1 MKKLLSFL
9 IASLLPMAGHAHDI
23 EVANADGVTIYYNY
37 INSGTELK
45 VTCQGDYYGR
55 YLNEY
60 KGNVVIPEKVTYM
73 NRTRKVTSIGD
84 EAFRGCSGLTS
95 VTIPN
100 SVTSIGDRAFYN
112 CSSLTSVTIGNSV
125 KSIGERAFYGCSSLT
140 SVKIPN
146 SVTSIGDE
154 AFRGCGGL
162 TSVHITD
169 LESWCNISFNSGSN
183 PLSYANHLFL
193 NGEEINDLIIPSN
206 VTSIGNEAFLG
217 CRGLTS
223 VTIPNSVTYIGYGA
237 FGSCSGLTSVT
248 IPNSVTSIGDWAFS
262 SCSSLTSVTI
272 GNSVTSIGNME
283 FYGCYSLTSVTIG
296 NSVASIG
303 DEAFRGCSSLS
314 SVTIPNSV
322 TSIGSHAFYDCSGL
336 TSITIPN
343 SVTSIG
349 ESAFDAVDIL
359 TVISLIEE
367 PFVIEGKASF
377 YRTFSQNTF
386 MNATLYVPKGTI
398 EKYKATSGWKDFLFI
413 EEGTGPNGGETPETK
428 TCATPIIDY
437 QNGKLTFGCATE
449 GATCQYTIADED
461 IKAGSGNEVQ
471 LAVTYTISVYATKAG
486 YENSETAT
494 ATLCWIDVEPRTEG
508 LSGVADVPAKAML
521 MKSEGGM
528 LSVQGADDGTQ
539 VCVYSL
545 NGTMAGSAV
554 SRNGQALVQTNLQPG
569 STAIVKIG
577 QKSVKVRF

>member
-1 MKKLLSFL
+1 
-9 IASLLPMAGHAHDI
+9 MAVQAHDI

-37 INSGTELK
+37 INSGTELE
-45 VTCQGDYYGR
+45 VTFKGDYSGSYS
-55 YLNEY
+55 NEY
-60 KGNVVIPEKVTYM
+60 KGNVVIPEEVTYM
-73 NRTRKVTSIGD
+73 NRTRKVTTIGGA
-84 EAFRGCSGLTS
+84 AFDGCSSLTSVTIPNSVTNIGTGAFYGCSGLTS

-100 SVTSIGDRAFYN
+100 SVTSIGD
-112 CSSLTSVTIGNSV
+112 
-125 KSIGERAFYGCSSLT
+125 
-140 SVKIPN
+140 
-146 SVTSIGDE
+146 
-154 AFRGCGGL
+154 
-162 TSVHITD
+162 
-169 LESWCNISFNSGSN
+169 
-183 PLSYANHLFL
+183 
-193 NGEEINDLIIPSN
+193 
-206 VTSIGNEAFLG
+206 
-217 CRGLTS
+217 
-223 VTIPNSVTYIGYGA
+223 GA
-237 FGSCSGLTSVT
+237 FS
-248 IPNSVTSIGDWAFS
+248 
-262 SCSSLTSVTI
+262 
-272 GNSVTSIGNME
+272 
-283 FYGCYSLTSVTIG
+283 GCYSLTSVTIP
-296 NSVASIG
+296 
-303 DEAFRGCSSLS
+303 D
-314 SVTIPNSV
+314 SV
-322 TSIGSHAFYDCSGL
+322 TSIGKSTFYECSGL

-349 ESAFDAVDIL
+349 NNLFYGCSSLTSVTIPNSVTSIGGGAFSQCTSLTSVPIPDSVTSIGSGAFFGCSGLTSVTIPDSVTNIGIRAFSGCSGLTSVTIPNSVKSIEDFAFYKCTGLTSVTIGEKVKWIGLNAFDYEDIP
-359 TVISLIEE
+359 TIISLIEE
-367 PFVIEGKASF
+367 PFVIAGKASD
-377 YRTFSQNTF
+377 YRTFNKNTF

-398 EKYKATSGWKDFLFI
+398 DKYKATEGWKDFVFI

-428 TCATPIIDY
+428 TCATPTIDY

-449 GATCQYTIADED
+449 GASCQYTIADED

-494 ATLCWIDVEPRTEG
+494 ATLCWIDVEPKTEG
-508 LSGVADVPAKAML
+508 LSNIADVLAKAML